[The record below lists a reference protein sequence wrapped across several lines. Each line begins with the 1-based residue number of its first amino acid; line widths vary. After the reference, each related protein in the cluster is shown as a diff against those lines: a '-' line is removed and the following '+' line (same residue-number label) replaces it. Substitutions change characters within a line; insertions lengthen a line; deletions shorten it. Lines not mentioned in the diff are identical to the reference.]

1 MSPSCLQETDA
12 MLHEETIREHAL
24 EWAVRTGDPEFTDWD
39 AFTDWLDEDPA
50 HGAAYDVV
58 AAAVADATDAFVA
71 APLAAN
77 DDVPVPA
84 PQVRRRW
91 LPGTLAAS
99 LVLAVGFG
107 LWQGGDDRYAIQT
120 APGEVRTVTLADGG
134 SVVLSGGTRVELD
147 HKDARYARLESG
159 QALFSIRH
167 DERNPFAVEVGEDR
181 LVDAGTVFDVELN
194 DGRMQVAVSEGLVLF
209 NPGKEDVKVAP
220 GHMLARQGDTYAL
233 SAVSPEQVGEWRS
246 GRVTFENATLD
257 VVAARLSRMTGVAFA
272 TEGSGGAFSGSILI
286 APLRKDPQSLG
297 ALLGTTIRRD
307 GDRWIIAAQ

>member
-1 MSPSCLQETDA
+1 
-12 MLHEETIREHAL
+12 MLHDETIRERAL

-50 HGAAYDVV
+50 HAAAYDVV
-58 AAAVADATDAFVA
+58 AAAVADASEAFVA

-77 DDVPVPA
+77 DDVPVHA
-84 PQVRRRW
+84 LQVRRRW
-91 LPGTLAAS
+91 LPGALAAS

-107 LWQGGDDRYAIQT
+107 LWQGGDARYVVQT
-120 APGEVRTVTLADGG
+120 APGEIRTVTLADGG

-159 QALFSIRH
+159 QALFNIHH
-167 DERNPFAVEVGEDR
+167 DERNPFAVEVGKDQ
-181 LVDAGTVFDVELN
+181 LVDAGTVFDVELE
-194 DGRMQVAVSEGLVLF
+194 DGHMQVAVSEGLVLF

-220 GHMLARQGDTYAL
+220 GRMLARQGDAYTLTAFE
-233 SAVSPEQVGEWRS
+233 PGQVGEWRS
-246 GRVTFENATLD
+246 GRVTFENAPLD

-272 TEGSGGAFSGSILI
+272 AEGSGGAFSGSILI

-297 ALLGTTIRRD
+297 ALLGATIRRD
-307 GDRWIIAAQ
+307 GDRWVIVAE